1 MGSIYKVIISYSF
14 CHTIFN
20 SFLVRPGSKNYENL
34 PDTEL
39 NIKSNPQQL

>member
-1 MGSIYKVIISYSF
+1 MGSIYKVIIN
-14 CHTIFN
+14 CLTHIFN